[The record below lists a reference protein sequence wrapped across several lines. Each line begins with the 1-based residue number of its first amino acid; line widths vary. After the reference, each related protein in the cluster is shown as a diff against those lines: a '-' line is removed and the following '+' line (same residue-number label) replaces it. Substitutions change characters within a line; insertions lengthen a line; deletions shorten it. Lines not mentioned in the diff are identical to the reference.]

1 MATDYKTIIKE
12 VDQAFEE
19 NNPESF
25 LAHCTEDLEWSMV
38 GQTTTRGKAAIR
50 QWMASMETGAAP
62 TITNDVTIV
71 EGEYA
76 ASFGNMT
83 MEVERGKTASFAY
96 CDIYRFRGD
105 KIAQM
110 RSFVLPNEAMQMT
123 ANQT

>member
-1 MATDYKTIIKE
+1 MQTDYKTIVKE
-12 VDQAFEE
+12 VNQAFEA
-19 NNPESF
+19 NNPEGF
-25 LAHCTEDLEWSMV
+25 LAHCTDDLEWSMV
-38 GQTTTRGKAAIR
+38 GQTTAKGKDAVR

-62 TITNDVTIV
+62 TIMNDATIV

-76 ASFGNMT
+76 TSFGNMS
-83 MEVERGKTASFAY
+83 MEVEGGKAASFAY

-123 ANQT
+123 ANQM